1 MAGFQTQS
9 GGVEKIRGL
18 IAWCKE
24 ITRDYANVNVTNMT
38 SSWKDGLAFCAII
51 HRFRPDLIR
60 CDGVYDDLLSWMF
73 LGLRINRKA
82 MLHQT
87 LVLLITRVHGT
98 HCMRLYFSPCQS
110 VPRYFG

>member
-24 ITRDYANVNVTNMT
+24 TTRGYANVNVTNMT

-51 HRFRPDLIR
+51 HRFRPDLIKYV
-60 CDGVYDDLLSWMF
+60 CVLFS
-73 LGLRINRKA
+73 LRFPA
-82 MLHQT
+82 S
-87 LVLLITRVHGT
+87 LIR
-98 HCMRLYFSPCQS
+98 
-110 VPRYFG
+110 